1 MKALRCLSRLEQL
14 KTVFT
19 TASAIEKLELLEAL
33 HHKPVVLA
41 SHTRRLHAIL
51 CFILAYPDS
60 IELFHLART
69 MLTGFGRRQDIKRL
83 RKSLVNSG
91 IAGTRMEY
99 CFFWPMARWLAK
111 HWPDKLVLDWQRIDG
126 DQQDRLL
133 KILPLL
139 VPPNEASAF
148 DETDRP
154 IRTWINK
161 LKSTT
166 ETDAVFFL
174 TRLQH
179 IYRDDLEREQL
190 HDDLDL
196 AYRLLPG
203 QTTPTIANNLLERS
217 RISVQTQPFQREHKD
232 IRQVIRETRFKIT
245 DLDPVEGDRV
255 IDLARKTMLT
265 HERDLD
271 TFAYG
276 NRNDVS
282 LIDFADGYQ
291 IACIGIVPERR
302 YLLHASYAL
311 LTCKN
316 GMPVAYFPVS
326 TVFSCAE
333 AAFNLFN
340 AFRGGES
347 TLIYNRNIAVAHRLL
362 GINTFVV
369 DPYQLGYNNRDGLKS
384 GVWWFYYKLGFRPQ
398 NDDINRLLAQELKKI
413 SADPTWRT
421 EISTLNRLAADA
433 MFLQIKPA
441 PEQLTILSRLAGISP
456 GISSYMAARFGA
468 RREHGARLCAREA
481 MTRLGTRHERLID
494 SDQRRSYENWAPLLL
509 NLDTLDNWSHDE
521 RLKLV
526 EIARLKGAP
535 RQIEYLKRVNS
546 HVRLRKAVLLF
557 AGKED

>member
-1 MKALRCLSRLEQL
+1 MKALHCLSRLEQL

-19 TASAIEKLELLEAL
+19 TASALEKLELLRTL
-33 HHKPVVLA
+33 RHKPVALA
-41 SHTRRLHAIL
+41 SHTRRLHEIL
-51 CFILAYPDS
+51 CFICAYPDS
-60 IELFHLART
+60 MELFNLART
-69 MLTGFGRRQDIKRL
+69 ILTEFGRRQDLKRF
-83 RKSLVNSG
+83 RKSLVNSC
-91 IAGTRMEY
+91 IAGTAMEY
-99 CFFWPMARWLAK
+99 RLFWPMARWLAK
-111 HWPDKLVLDWQRIDG
+111 HWPDKLVLNWQQIDI
-126 DQQDRLL
+126 DQQERLL

-148 DETDRP
+148 DETDLP
-154 IRTWINK
+154 VRTWFNK

-166 ETDAVFFL
+166 ETDACFYQ
-174 TRLQH
+174 TRLQQ

-203 QTTPTIANNLLERS
+203 QTTPTISNNLLEGS
-217 RISVQTQPFQREHKD
+217 RTSVQSQPLQREHKD
-232 IRQVIRETRFKIT
+232 IRQVIRATRFKLT
-245 DLDPVEGDRV
+245 HLDPVAGDKIV
-255 IDLARKTMLT
+255 DLARKTMLT

-271 TFAYG
+271 TFSYG

-282 LIDFADGYQ
+282 LVDFADGYQ

-302 YLLHASYAL
+302 YLLHASYSL

-316 GMPVAYFPVS
+316 GIPVAYFPVS

-347 TLIYNRNIAVAHRLL
+347 TLIYNRNIAVAHRLF

-398 NDDINRLLAQELKKI
+398 NEDINRLLVEELDKKY
-413 SADPTWRT
+413 ADPGYRT
-421 EISTLNRLAADA
+421 DIATLNRLAADA
-433 MFLQIKPA
+433 MYLQIKPSS
-441 PEQLTILSRLAGISP
+441 EQMTMLSGLAGISP
-456 GISSYMAARFGA
+456 GISTYMAARFGA
-468 RREHGARLCAREA
+468 RREQGARLCAREA
-481 MTRLGTRHERLID
+481 MARLGTRNDRVIH
-494 SDQRRSYENWAPLLL
+494 SDQRRSYENWAPLIL
-509 NLDTLDNWSHDE
+509 NLDTLDKWPPVE
-521 RLKLV
+521 RIKLA

-557 AGKED
+557 AGKMD